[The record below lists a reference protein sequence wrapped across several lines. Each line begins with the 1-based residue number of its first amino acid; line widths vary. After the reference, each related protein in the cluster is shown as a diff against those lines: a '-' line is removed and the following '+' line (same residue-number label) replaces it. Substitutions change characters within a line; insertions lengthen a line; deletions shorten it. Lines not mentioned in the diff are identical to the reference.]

1 MKRAAAYI
9 RVSTDDQT
17 EYSPDSQL
25 KAISAY
31 ADKNGFILNNDF
43 IFSDEGISGRGVKNR
58 PGFNKMI
65 AAAKA
70 KRFDVILV
78 WKFSR
83 FARNREDSIVYKS
96 MLRKEYGIEVIS
108 VSEDIG
114 DDKMSVLFEAMIE
127 AMDEYYSLNLAE
139 EVKRG
144 MAEKAKRGGILSAPP
159 FGYAVKNGKFEEIES
174 ESYVIK
180 KVFNDYR
187 NGKSLLAI
195 AKELNIMGVRTHR
208 GNMIENRTIKYWL
221 RNPVYIG
228 MIHWSSSGKSETP
241 IITRGAHRAII
252 DIDLWND
259 VQNRLSFQ
267 KQLYRRYYT
276 SPRTGLSHWLTGIV
290 RCSECGAVLA
300 NQHGYFVCSK
310 KGKGLCEGCGYISAS
325 VLEKIILTV
334 IDNIMIGDAV
344 PVLFDKRPHGK
355 EDEPYYALKNAI
367 KKLESRLNRA
377 KAAYEEG
384 IYTLDEYKKSRD
396 DVIKR
401 IDSIKKEMNEE
412 KIENDDQDDKK
423 CEEPKRLI
431 DILRDEFIE
440 NGKKNMA
447 VRAIIKEII
456 KDKCT
461 IKCVFYS

>member
-25 KAISAY
+25 KAISVY
-31 ADKNGFILNNDF
+31 ADKNGFILNKDL
-43 IFSDEGISGRGVKNR
+43 IFSDEGISGRDVKNR

-70 KRFDVILV
+70 KQFDVILV

-96 MLRKEYGIEVIS
+96 MLRREYGIEVIS

-159 FGYAVKNGKFEEIES
+159 FGYAVKNGKFEEIDS
-174 ESYVIK
+174 EVYIIK

-195 AKELNIMGVRTHR
+195 AKELNIMGVKTHR
-208 GNMIENRTIKYWL
+208 GNMIENRTVKYWL
-221 RNPVYIG
+221 KNPVYIG
-228 MIHWSSSGKSETP
+228 MMHWSPSEKSSTP
-241 IITRGAHRAII
+241 ITARGDHRAII
-252 DIDLWND
+252 DIELWND
-259 VQNRLSFQ
+259 VQNRLSLQ
-267 KQLYRRYYT
+267 KQLYSRYYT
-276 SPRTGLSHWLTGIV
+276 SSRAGLSHWLTGIV

-310 KGKGLCEGCGYISAS
+310 KGKGLCDGCGYISAS

-334 IDNIMIGDAV
+334 IDNIMIGDFV
-344 PVLFDKRPHGK
+344 HVIFDKRPHGK

-384 IYTLDEYKKSRD
+384 IYTLDEYKNSRED
-396 DVIKR
+396 ALKR
-401 IDSIKKEMNEE
+401 INSIKSEIDEAKT
-412 KIENDDQDDKK
+412 KKDDQDEKK
-423 CEEPKRLI
+423 REEPQRLI
-431 DILRDEFIE
+431 DILKNELVE
-440 NGKKNMA
+440 NSVKNAAIRA
-447 VRAIIKEII
+447 VIKEIV
-456 KDKCT
+456 KDRCK

>member
-25 KAISAY
+25 KAISTY
-31 ADKNGFILNNDF
+31 ADKNGFILNNDL
-43 IFSDEGISGRGVKNR
+43 IFSDEGISGRDVKNR

-65 AAAKA
+65 AAAKT

-96 MLRKEYGIEVIS
+96 MLRREYGIEVIS

-144 MAEKAKRGGILSAPP
+144 MTEKAKRGEILSAPP
-159 FGYAVKNGKFEEIES
+159 FGYAVKNGRFEEIDS
-174 ESYVIK
+174 EVCIIK

-187 NGKSLLAI
+187 SGKSFLAI
-195 AKELNIMGVRTHR
+195 ARELNIMGVRTHR
-208 GNMIENRTIKYWL
+208 GNMIENRTVKYWL
-221 RNPVYIG
+221 SNPVYIG

-241 IITRGAHRAII
+241 IISRGAHRAII

-259 VQNRLSFQ
+259 VQNRLSLQ
-267 KQLYRRYYT
+267 KQLYSRYNT
-276 SPRTGLSHWLTGIV
+276 SPRAGLSHWLTGIV

-344 PVLFDKRPHGK
+344 PVLFDKRPRGK
-355 EDEPYYALKNAI
+355 DDEAYFALKNAI
-367 KKLESRLNRA
+367 KKLESKLDRA
-377 KAAYEEG
+377 KTAYEEG
-384 IYTLDEYKKSRD
+384 VYTLDEYKNSRED
-396 DVIKR
+396 ALKR
-401 IDSIKKEMNEE
+401 INSIKSEIDEAKT
-412 KIENDDQDDKK
+412 KKDDQDEKK
-423 CEEPKRLI
+423 REEPQRLI
-431 DILRDEFIE
+431 DILKNELVE
-440 NGKKNMA
+440 NSVKNTAIRA
-447 VRAIIKEII
+447 VIKEIV
-456 KDKCT
+456 KDRCK